1 MLTQT
6 QKLNE
11 LINQIKK
18 PIHYNWEARYIPRK
32 GWYVFPDTPRSYEEN
47 GEYMG
52 YTFAEAKKNIQ
63 DFLK

>member
-1 MLTQT
+1 MNQT

-18 PIHYNWEARYIPRK
+18 PEHYDWEAKYIPHK
-32 GWYVFPDTPRSYEEN
+32 GWYIFPDTPRSYEEN
-47 GEYMG
+47 GECMG

-63 DFLK
+63 DFLG

>member
-1 MLTQT
+1 MTQS
-6 QKLNE
+6 QKLND
-11 LINQIKK
+11 LINEIKK
-18 PIHYNWEARYIPRK
+18 PEHYDWDAKYIPRK
-32 GWYVFPDTPRSYEEN
+32 GWYIFPDTPRSYNEN